1 MIKNKVSIIGL
12 GYVGLPLACAIAQKG
27 DYQVCGLDLDEKK
40 VAMIKKKISPIDDP
54 ETAKLL
60 KKVLLT
66 VSTDQA
72 IIKDSEFIIVCVPT
86 PVKNNKLPDLGPVK
100 GATNTILKY
109 LEKGQYIIIEST
121 INPGICEEIVLPI
134 LEKSGLKGGKDFE
147 LSHCPE
153 RINPGDPK
161 WNVSNIPR
169 NIGSL
174 TEKGN
179 KEVANFYRSFLHGE
193 INEVSSLKIAEAT
206 KIIENTFRDINIA
219 YVNELAKSFDIMGID
234 LLETIKAASN
244 KPFAFMPHFPGCGV
258 GGHCIPVDPYYLIT
272 RAKKAGFNHSFLKKA
287 RQVNNSMPAYAVD
300 LLEEKLKL
308 IGKKLNNT
316 KIGLLGISYKAN
328 IADLRESPSLEI
340 IKILKKKKVN
350 FTQFDP
356 YVPQLS
362 NVKSLEELLQK
373 SEALLVATNHDIF
386 KKIPVELFKKH
397 GIKVIIDGKNC
408 LDKALLEKNAI
419 IHKGIGH

>member
-1 MIKNKVSIIGL
+1 MIKNKVAIIGL
-12 GYVGLPLACAIAQKG
+12 GYVGLPLACTIAGKET
-27 DYQVCGLDLDEKK
+27 YHVFGLDLDEKK
-40 VAMIKKKISPIDDP
+40 IALIKQKKSPIDDP
-54 ETAKLL
+54 EIAKLL
-60 KKVLLT
+60 LKVPLT
-66 VSTDQA
+66 VSTDHGT
-72 IIKDSEFIIVCVPT
+72 IKDAEFIIICVPT
-86 PVKNNKLPDLGPVK
+86 PVKSNKLPDLNSIK
-100 GATNTILKY
+100 SATKTVLKY
-109 LEKGQYIIIEST
+109 LEKGQRIIIEST

-153 RINPGDPK
+153 RINPGDPQ
-161 WNVSNIPR
+161 WNVMNIPR

-174 TEKGN
+174 TQEGN
-179 KEVANFYRSFLHGE
+179 KKVANFYRSFLNAE

-272 RAKKAGFNHSFLKKA
+272 RAKKAGFNHGFLKKA
-287 RQVNNSMPAYAVD
+287 RQVNNSMPQYAVD
-300 LLEEKLKL
+300 LLEQKLKQ
-308 IGKKLNNT
+308 IGKKLSNT
-316 KIGLLGISYKAN
+316 RVGLLGISYKAN
-328 IADLRESPSLEI
+328 ISDLRESPSLEI
-340 IKILKKKKVN
+340 IKILKKRKIN

-356 YVPQLS
+356 YVPDLS

-373 SEALLVATNHDIF
+373 SEALIVATNHDVF
-386 KKIPVELFKKH
+386 KEISANLFKKYN
-397 GIKVIIDGKNC
+397 IKVIIDGKNC
-408 LDKALLEKNAI
+408 LDKLGIEKNDI
-419 IHKGIGH
+419 VYKGIGH